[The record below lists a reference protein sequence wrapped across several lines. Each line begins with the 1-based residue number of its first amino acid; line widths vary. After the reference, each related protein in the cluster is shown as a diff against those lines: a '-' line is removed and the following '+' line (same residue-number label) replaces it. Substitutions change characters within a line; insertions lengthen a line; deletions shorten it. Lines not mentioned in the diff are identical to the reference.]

1 MIKDFKNNSEIV
13 SNEQSL
19 IGLESDIKVSM
30 VICVWN
36 TSHLLKRSVET
47 YLQQDFPYRSEEHT
61 S

>member
-47 YLQQDFPYRSEEHT
+47 YLQQDFPYNF
-61 S
+61 